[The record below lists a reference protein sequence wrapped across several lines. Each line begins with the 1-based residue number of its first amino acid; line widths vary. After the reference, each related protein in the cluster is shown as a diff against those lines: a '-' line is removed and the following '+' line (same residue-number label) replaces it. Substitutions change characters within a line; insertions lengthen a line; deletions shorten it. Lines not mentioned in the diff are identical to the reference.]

1 MDGWM
6 EEWVEGRVGTQH
18 HIFRTANAPADVQS
32 ELNAEERE
40 GVVTSESLA
49 QHDGGRMWGGE

>member
-1 MDGWM
+1 M
-6 EEWVEGRVGTQH
+6 EEWMEGRVGTQH

-49 QHDGGRMWGGE
+49 QYDGGRMWGGE